1 MAKLIKCKICG
12 DTEFA
17 EVGELLQCRSCKHK
31 TPKPKENA
39 ELLERAN
46 NLRFET
52 KSFDEAANLY
62 EEIIRITPDEAE
74 AYWGRVLCRY
84 GIEYVKDSDGRY
96 LPTCHRTL
104 EGSILDDGD

>member
-12 DTEFA
+12 DTEFT

-74 AYWGRVLCRY
+74 AYWGRVL
-84 GIEYVKDSDGRY
+84 
-96 LPTCHRTL
+96 
-104 EGSILDDGD
+104 

>member
-12 DTEFA
+12 DTEFT

-74 AYWGRVLCRY
+74 AYWGIFAY
-84 GIEYVKDSDGRY
+84 KAGAIHSKH
-96 LPTCHRTL
+96 HRQLQHADIL
-104 EGSILDDGD
+104 ENHVIGSLQES

>member
-12 DTEFA
+12 DTEFT

-52 KSFDEAANLY
+52 KSFDW
-62 EEIIRITPDEAE
+62 IFFGG
-74 AYWGRVLCRY
+74 AYSGVGC
-84 GIEYVKDSDGRY
+84 IHA
-96 LPTCHRTL
+96 PNA
-104 EGSILDDGD
+104 